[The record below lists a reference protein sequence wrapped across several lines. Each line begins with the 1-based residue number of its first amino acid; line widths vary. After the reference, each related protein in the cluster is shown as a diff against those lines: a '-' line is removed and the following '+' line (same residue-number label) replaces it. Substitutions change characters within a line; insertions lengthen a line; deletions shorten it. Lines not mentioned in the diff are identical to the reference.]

1 MAYTLTG
8 GHLTKVVGGQ
18 LPAQS
23 DVLEDNVGEVV
34 GDGKVLEV
42 DAVEEEGEPELL
54 RLVADLHK
62 ECRAERAP
70 VSGVRLLVRWL
81 QSKKTLNLPPPLFSQ
96 ELLLLAL
103 LA

>member
-1 MAYTLTG
+1 MVATMTRTMAYTLTG

-42 DAVEEEGEPELL
+42 DAVEEEGELELL
-54 RLVADLHK
+54 RLVADLHQ
-62 ECRAERAP
+62 ERRAERAS
-70 VSGVRLLVRWL
+70 VSCVRLLI
-81 QSKKTLNLPPPLFSQ
+81 
-96 ELLLLAL
+96 
-103 LA
+103 